1 MVPQSAIKGAKICQQ
16 RKMLWTIICF
26 LLLANIQIE
35 AVSSS
40 WMGLPEHCKLLKTS
54 LQVQSDSDGTQRARL
69 RRRDVKETRTEMEED
84 DNGFE
89 IRVRRA
95 LDQVMVSGW
104 YEPGREYIVT
114 LTNRYQMVG
123 FRDAILWLEPGKD
136 EAQMKMGMM
145 SSMHKSV
152 ALSPEIQN
160 LTDRCESYP
169 ERLGQ
174 WISISGGYLSMQSR
188 PGCHGMTVERQSQ
201 IRSWVTQLVLRWRAP
216 KEFAL
221 PAECSGTTAKNLG
234 CVTIH
239 AAVRVRGGHRSVYG
253 NAGGLMK
260 TLCPGTSRPPSAVLP
275 AYMIASPKETE
286 WPTQR
291 LKTRSSYE
299 SSSNKISPM
308 NTIHMDIMQPQDCCA
323 CGTATYNLTFQGLW
337 TRDTHPRDWPVH
349 NPGLLHWTNLIGA
362 SHMPSYRIY
371 QFGEPAS
378 AGVSAVCAYGDTTVL
393 KQSLSMAAASAGSTG
408 SISSVP
414 TGTQR
419 GAIGIGPLH
428 SLISAPGMWSETT
441 LNESR
446 STLVGV
452 NRTHPL
458 ISFLTMLGPS
468 PNWCAGIS
476 SQSVCQAD
484 CTWVKHLEIDLF
496 PWDAGVRHGDT
507 YVPKSADRKDVPDPI
522 RYITADWMPN
532 HPFTPNKPVARV
544 TLDRVLPKE
553 SWQCASEVENCVE
566 LFRSDGTTEAEGCS
580 KRDSAKSMES
590 SAGSKLDNT
599 LAADIS
605 SGSLPKKS
613 RSKSG
618 GGTGGGGSGTSGGV
632 GQGNPLSDPSLAQM
646 ATFLCITDAWSA
658 WSPCS
663 VTCGVGRR
671 ERRRTML
678 LNKKNELCQHVPLRE
693 EEPCEGRKRTCD
705 FSSPCS
711 LLPWTEWTPCNATCA
726 DRNGIQTRRRYLARS
741 SERDECM
748 HLFNLPEERSIGM
761 VVEQQDCGPTD
772 NECDP
777 VTICGEGRK
786 DGIPCGAK
794 IHAYHY
800 SAVDHACLPF
810 DYLGCKGGR
819 NRFVNK
825 EDCERTCL
833 KAVEELPGWRR
844 ERMALLQYQTS
855 QIASED
861 GAGTRKRNM
870 KAAKHCSEVMD
881 TGFSC
886 EDGFTQPAVRWY
898 YSSRTRR
905 CFEFVYL
912 GCGGNANRY
921 DNYTACISD
930 CMPEEWEKAQQ
941 MAKALAATSKV
952 KNPDREDSLGHVARP
967 EEVGEDAL
975 SASDANRIT
984 SLWGPK
990 QDCQLTAWG
999 GWSPC
1004 SAECHYQRGEQ
1015 IRWRHIERPPRHGG
1029 APCGMLFEKRTCTG
1043 TMC

>member
-1 MVPQSAIKGAKICQQ
+1 
-16 RKMLWTIICF
+16 MLWTIICF

-35 AVSSS
+35 AVSPS

-54 LQVQSDSDGTQRARL
+54 LQVQSDSNGAKRARL

-174 WISISGGYLSMQSR
+174 WISISGGYLSMQTR

-275 AYMIASPKETE
+275 AYMIASSKENE

-291 LKTRSSYE
+291 LKTRNSYE
-299 SSSNKISPM
+299 SSSNKMSPM
-308 NTIHMDIMQPQDCCA
+308 STIHMDIMQPQDCCA

-507 YVPKSADRKDVPDPI
+507 YVPKNADRKDDFCWNFIFSFPP
-522 RYITADWMPN
+522 
-532 HPFTPNKPVARV
+532 
-544 TLDRVLPKE
+544 
-553 SWQCASEVENCVE
+553 
-566 LFRSDGTTEAEGCS
+566 
-580 KRDSAKSMES
+580 SAH
-590 SAGSKLDNT
+590 
-599 LAADIS
+599 
-605 SGSLPKKS
+605 
-613 RSKSG
+613 
-618 GGTGGGGSGTSGGV
+618 
-632 GQGNPLSDPSLAQM
+632 QQ
-646 ATFLCITDAWSA
+646 
-658 WSPCS
+658 
-663 VTCGVGRR
+663 
-671 ERRRTML
+671 
-678 LNKKNELCQHVPLRE
+678 
-693 EEPCEGRKRTCD
+693 PCEGRKRTCD

-777 VTICGEGRK
+777 MTICGEGRK

-921 DNYTACISD
+921 DNYTTCISD

-952 KNPDREDSLGHVARP
+952 KNPDREDSLAYVARP